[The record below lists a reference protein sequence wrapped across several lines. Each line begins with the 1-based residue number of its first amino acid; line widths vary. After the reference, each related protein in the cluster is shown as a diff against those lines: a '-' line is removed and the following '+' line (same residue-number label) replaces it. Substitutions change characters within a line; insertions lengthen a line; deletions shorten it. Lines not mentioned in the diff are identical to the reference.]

1 MTTLRAF
8 LAVFAA
14 SLILTACSFDLMG
27 SDDAPAKPPRPAY
40 EPADPAAFAKMQ
52 EFLAKNKARPGIKTL
67 DNGIQYRVVKSG
79 EGKGRKATWA
89 STVVVRY
96 RGSLIDGK
104 VFDQTE
110 AGGPPATLELNQ
122 LVEGW
127 QEIIPLMRYGDT
139 WEVFL
144 PPEFGY
150 GSNGSRSGTIGPD
163 QVLIFEIELI
173 ELK

>member
-1 MTTLRAF
+1 MI
-8 LAVFAA
+8 FARLSA
-14 SLILTACSFDLMG
+14 IVLLSAALGACSFDLLG
-27 SDDAPAKPPRPAY
+27 SDDAPARSARPAY
-40 EPADPAAFAKMQ
+40 EPADQAVYAKML
-52 EFLAKNKARPGIKTL
+52 EFLAKNKERPGIKSL
-67 DNGIQYRVVKSG
+67 DNGIQYRVVKTG
-79 EGKGRKATWA
+79 DGKGRKATWA
-89 STVVVRY
+89 STIVVRY

-110 AGGPPATLELNQ
+110 ANGPPSTLELNQ

-127 QEIIPLMRYGDT
+127 QEVIPLMRYGDT

-150 GSNGSRSGTIGPD
+150 GANGSRSGTIGPD